1 MSEPSLALQK
11 AMRQRL
17 AATSA
22 VTALVPAS
30 AIMDRNA
37 RPEVFPCILIGE
49 GQTGAPE
56 GVSRHRHEVYAD
68 LHLWKAEAGL
78 VGVKTIAGAVRAAL
92 ADMPRLIDQHR
103 IADLYVQQTRFLRD
117 PDGVHSHGVLTVAA
131 VLVGAA

>member
-17 AATSA
+17 IAHGPL
-22 VTALVPAS
+22 TALVPAS
-30 AIMDRNA
+30 AIVDRNA

-56 GVSRHRHEVYAD
+56 GLARHRHEVYAD
-68 LHLWKAEAGL
+68 LHLWKAETGL
-78 VGVKTIAGAVRAAL
+78 VGVKLIAQAVREAL
-92 ADMPRLIDQHR
+92 ADMPRLIDQNR
-103 IADLYVQQTRFLRD
+103 IADLYVQQSRFMRD

-131 VLVGAA
+131 VIVRAA